1 MVFETGSKLI
11 ENLKAKFPNEIL
23 SAREPVKKKVYL
35 SIRPAALRPLTEYL
49 IRDLKARFNT
59 IVGVDRRPTHKD
71 FQTTHIFSLDT
82 DKFFI
87 LLQSSLDQSQ
97 PEIDSVTSLIPGAS
111 WAEREFQDLLGIKAR
126 GTVDPRRFAL
136 PDDWPANLHPL
147 RRDFDYRFR
156 PPAAEGMAPVPVEP
170 PENSTVVPIG
180 PFFPVLEE
188 PVLFRVYVE
197 GETVVGCDYRGFY
210 NHRGIEKIADS
221 ALTYNQTVFLAER
234 I

>member
-1 MVFETGSKLI
+1 MGFTSGKEI
-11 ENLKAKFPNEIL
+11 IDHLKGKFPNDVL
-23 SAREPVKKKVYL
+23 LAREPVSKKVYL
-35 SIRPAALRPLTEYL
+35 SIRLAALRPLTEYL
-49 IRDLKARFNT
+49 VRDLKARFNT

-71 FQTTHIFSLDT
+71 FQTTHIFSLDA
-82 DKFFI
+82 DKIFV
-87 LLQSSLDQSQ
+87 LLQSSLDQNQ
-97 PEIDSVTSLIPGAS
+97 PEIDSITTLVPGAS

-126 GTVDPRRFAL
+126 GTVDPRRLVL

-170 PENSTVVPIG
+170 PENATVVPIG

-188 PVLFRVYVE
+188 PAVFRVFVE

-221 ALTYNQTVFLAER
+221 ALTYNQIPFLAER